1 MGGLLFLLL
10 LRPHRAKI
18 ISSVRGSI
26 RQTGSAKLD
35 QPIPAELLVVNRR
48 FLSQFRVPGE
58 TGSAKLAPPIWLGG
72 RGSAILKSKRNC
84 RDLIV
89 RGEI

>member
-1 MGGLLFLLL
+1 MHEGFLLL
-10 LRPHRAKI
+10 LRPHRAKL

-35 QPIPAELLVVNRR
+35 RPITAELLIVNRG

-58 TGSAKLAPPIWLGG
+58 TGSAKLAPPIWLGE
-72 RGSAILKSKRNC
+72 RGSAILKSKR
-84 RDLIV
+84 
-89 RGEI
+89 RGV